1 MSQDHPGVRFPP
13 PFIYVGFIILGL
25 LLQRVWPIAVV
36 PQRLAAPFGI
46 AFVVLG
52 FAIAFAGF
60 RELTRHKTT
69 IRPDQPS
76 SRIVRS
82 GPYRFTRNP
91 LYVSL
96 STLHLA
102 VGLWTNSLWV
112 VLLLAPAIL
121 VMTRQ
126 VIAREE
132 AYLARAFGEQYLSY
146 KNAVRRWL

>member
-25 LLQRVWPIAVV
+25 TLQRVWPIAVV
-36 PQRLAAPFGI
+36 PQGLAAPFGI
-46 AFVVLG
+46 AFVVVG

-82 GPYRFTRNP
+82 GPYRFTRKP
-91 LYVSL
+91 ALRFTEHAPPGRRSVDEQSLGGFAARSGDPGHDAAGHCARGGVSE
-96 STLHLA
+96 
-102 VGLWTNSLWV
+102 
-112 VLLLAPAIL
+112 
-121 VMTRQ
+121 TR
-126 VIAREE
+126 
-132 AYLARAFGEQYLSY
+132 
-146 KNAVRRWL
+146 VR